1 MTLDSDGLEILDR
14 EECLRLL
21 GGAPIGRVIFT
32 EQALPAVQPV
42 PFVLSG
48 GAVVIR
54 AAADSRLAAATH
66 GTVVGFEADELEP
79 DTGSGWSV
87 MIVGRATPVT
97 DPRQREALSRLPLR
111 QWSRGNGDGYIRID
125 AERASGRRTPGVISG
140 PDELYR

>member
-14 EECLRLL
+14 DDCLALL

-42 PFVLSG
+42 PFVLSD

-54 AAADSRLAAATH
+54 AAADSRLAAATR
-66 GTVVGFEADELEP
+66 GTVVGFEADELHP
-79 DTGSGWSV
+79 DTAAGWSV
-87 MIVGRATPVT
+87 LIVGRASPVT
-97 DPRQREALSRLPLR
+97 DPRQRAAFARLQLR
-111 QWSRGNGDGYIRID
+111 QWSRGNGDGFIRIE
-125 AERASGRRTPGVISG
+125 AERASGRRTAGVISG